1 MQTATQNPAAASA
14 RRRMYDSKAFE
25 AQYHTDQ
32 PLGAL
37 WTPQATRFALW
48 APTARAWSC
57 PCMRMAAPAR
67 PQLTTE
73 LARAGQGVWQVLLEG
88 DLDGRYYDFSVTDS
102 EGVTRRTA
110 DPWARACG
118 RDGARSMVV
127 DLRRT
132 DPRRLAAGRAPGPRH
147 GGHHL

>member
-48 APTARAWSC
+48 APTARRVELSLYEDGCSGA
-57 PCMRMAAPAR
+57 
-67 PQLTTE
+67 PQLTT
-73 LARAGQGVWQVLLEG
+73 
-88 DLDGRYYDFSVTDS
+88 
-102 EGVTRRTA
+102 
-110 DPWARACG
+110 
-118 RDGARSMVV
+118 
-127 DLRRT
+127 
-132 DPRRLAAGRAPGPRH
+132 
-147 GGHHL
+147 

>member
-48 APTARAWSC
+48 APTARRVELSLYEDGCSGARQFRGQLGR
-57 PCMRMAAPAR
+57 PGAAVLILRQLNAAGGWGPQVDAGGRAR
-67 PQLTTE
+67 PPGAQS
-73 LARAGQGVWQVLLEG
+73 RVCGVGGLE
-88 DLDGRYYDFSVTDS
+88 
-102 EGVTRRTA
+102 
-110 DPWARACG
+110 CC
-118 RDGARSMVV
+118 
-127 DLRRT
+127 
-132 DPRRLAAGRAPGPRH
+132 
-147 GGHHL
+147 